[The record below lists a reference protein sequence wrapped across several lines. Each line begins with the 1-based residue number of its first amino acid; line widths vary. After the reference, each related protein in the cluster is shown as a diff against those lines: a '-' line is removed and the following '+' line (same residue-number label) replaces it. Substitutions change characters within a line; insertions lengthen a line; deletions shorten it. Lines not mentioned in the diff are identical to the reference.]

1 MSFSEIHDLA
11 LINLRQEA
19 IKIIEDFEGKN
30 ISDKNYHKK
39 LNNLLNKKIGK
50 KVETLTKISLST
62 TIKGLDFENRK
73 V

>member
-1 MSFSEIHDLA
+1 MRDLA

-19 IKIIEDFEGKN
+19 IKVIEDFEGKN

-39 LNNLLNKKIGK
+39 LNNLLNKKVGK
-50 KVETLTKISLST
+50 KVETLTKISLSMT
-62 TIKGLDFENRK
+62 LRGLNFKNRK